1 VGRPATLIPLSNRK
15 QDPANVTVAAK
26 IGLRLAEVLQLEEIA
41 LRRRDDTI
49 KLLVEWSS
57 PWREFKTS
65 IRPALARSEARLA
78 GETPFGVIPL
88 RIMIPSWLLEAFLI
102 FCAIAIP
109 AKLAQLRPYV
119 APRLSS
125 HDVIYYT
132 GDELP
137 RTEDLGGAES
147 GRRGRAGGNEAHHRT
162 QTIRIARGG
171 NLVARVVDAPNL
183 KLPSSKDAV
192 ANLLAIKP
200 VPGPPPSEGLR
211 SMRSVPSL
219 AATLIAPPANVI
231 RDYTRNG
238 IQLDSTIPPAPS
250 VTRDAP
256 LIAPNISATLIPPA
270 PTVSRDRTL
279 VAPALA
285 PAVIPP
291 APSISRDRAQSAPS
305 LNASVVAPAPSV
317 SRDKSRSTPAL
328 PQSVIPPAPGGVSR
342 EISSAPVQMA
352 NVAVVPP
359 PVSAPER
366 ESSRN
371 PKLAMPA
378 PAVIAPPPS
387 SDVSQDMRRLASG
400 SVPDQSKTVVPPPP
414 APASSGS
421 FMSSLIGRI
430 FGPSEVVPPPPAVNA
445 NGSRS
450 GSGASLA
457 ANVVPPPPS
466 VSEGTGSV
474 AGNPRGM
481 RNGAGTTLGSNV
493 IAPPPGA
500 GVSGGTGTRS
510 LASSTAPQQGMPSV
524 VPPPPALSGSGGGT
538 EKIGG
543 GAGAGGNLLA
553 SNIVPPPPSLGAGAA
568 ATGSGSGRSG
578 SGRGSVMDIGSAVAP
593 PASGGSDP
601 KAGVVVSSQPG
612 SKVGLPT
619 SGGAGSMA
627 LSPTGGDKPGLG
639 GAGGGTGI
647 GRGNGPGSGMSGSGT
662 GAGKTGAGLGA
673 DPAARGGIS
682 PNPGPGGAGNAPS
695 GVPPVPGVSV
705 TGGSSQ
711 ITLPSF
717 GSDPAANDP
726 STPAHSPLKRRQT
739 LGVDVVS
746 TASSGGAFEPY
757 KTLLHGEKH
766 MTLID
771 TTLGT
776 IVMEYADESGTA
788 HSYTNPLLAPQ
799 QVRADLPSGLPHVR
813 MVVACVLDIEGNI
826 RNPRVL
832 EAGPAGMT
840 AKVLAA
846 LRSWKF
852 QPAVRAGQPVE
863 VTAILG
869 FNINTDDRF

>member
-1 VGRPATLIPLSNRK
+1 M
-15 QDPANVTVAAK
+15 
-26 IGLRLAEVLQLEEIA
+26 LQLEEIA
-41 LRRRDDTI
+41 LRRHQDTGPR
-49 KLLVEWSS
+49 LLVEWSS
-57 PWREFKTS
+57 PWQEFRTS
-65 IRPALARSEARLA
+65 IRPALVRSEARLA
-78 GETPFGVIPL
+78 GEAPFGVIPL

-109 AKLAQLRPYV
+109 TKLAQLRPYV

-137 RTEDLGGAES
+137 RTEDLGGAET

-171 NLVARVVDAPNL
+171 ALVPRVVDAPNL
-183 KLPSSKDAV
+183 KLPTSKDAV

-211 SMRSVPSL
+211 STRSAPSL
-219 AATLIAPPANVI
+219 TATLIAPPANVI

-270 PTVSRDRTL
+270 PTVSRDHTL

-291 APSISRDRAQSAPS
+291 APSVSRDRTQNAPS

-317 SRDKSRSTPAL
+317 NRDKNRSAPAL
-328 PQSVIPPAPGGVSR
+328 PASVIPPAPGGVSR
-342 EISSAPVQMA
+342 EISTSPVQMA

-414 APASSGS
+414 TPSSSGS

-430 FGPSEVVPPPPAVNA
+430 FGPSEVVPPPPSVNA
-445 NGSRS
+445 NGTR
-450 GSGASLA
+450 GGTGGSLA

-466 VSEGTGSV
+466 VSEGRG
-474 AGNPRGM
+474 AGNPHGT

-493 IAPPPGA
+493 IAPPPVA

-524 VPPPPALSGSGGGT
+524 VPPPPALSGPGGGT

-543 GAGAGGNLLA
+543 SAGAGGNLLA
-553 SNIVPPPPSLGAGAA
+553 NNIVPPPPSVSGGTG
-568 ATGSGSGRSG
+568 ATGAGSGRKG
-578 SGRGSVMDIGSAVAP
+578 SGLGGPMDIGSAVAP
-593 PASGGSDP
+593 PSSGGSDP
-601 KAGVVVSSQPG
+601 KAGVVISSQPG
-612 SKVGLPT
+612 SKVGLPS
-619 SGGAGSMA
+619 SGGAGSIA

-639 GAGGGTGI
+639 GSGGGTGI
-647 GRGNGPGSGMSGSGT
+647 GHGNGPGSGMSGEGM
-662 GAGKTGAGLGA
+662 GAGKSGAGLGS
-673 DPAARGGIS
+673 DSAARGGIS

-717 GSDPAANDP
+717 GSDPAAVDP
-726 STPAHSPLKRRQT
+726 SPAHSQLKPRQT
-739 LGVDVVS
+739 LGVDIVS
-746 TASSGGAFEPY
+746 TASSAGAFEPY
-757 KTLLHGEKH
+757 KSLLHGEKH
-766 MTLID
+766 ITYVD
-771 TTLGT
+771 TILGT
-776 IVMEYADESGTA
+776 VVMEWADESAAAHPYTA
-788 HSYTNPLLAPQ
+788 PLVFPQ
-799 QVRADLPSGLPHVR
+799 QVRADLPSGLPRAR
-813 MVVACVLDIEGNI
+813 MVVACVLDIEGNV

-832 EAGPAGMT
+832 EPGPAEMT